1 MILADKAFEL
11 GFIELK
17 LQTMKMIFYW
27 KHEVNTGEVHLTIFE
42 KQNKT
47 KKETRQKKESEKL
60 LNQNDRKWM
69 KYSLK
74 KCHALGRYTSYLLA
88 IEK

>member
-27 KHEVNTGEVHLTIFE
+27 KHEVNTGEVQLAISE
-42 KQNKT
+42 RKT
-47 KKETRQKKESEKL
+47 KTKQKEKHAKKRNQK
-60 LNQNDRKWM
+60 
-69 KYSLK
+69 
-74 KCHALGRYTSYLLA
+74 SYLIKMIENEWNIHKKNVMLLA
-88 IEK
+88 DILPIYWQ